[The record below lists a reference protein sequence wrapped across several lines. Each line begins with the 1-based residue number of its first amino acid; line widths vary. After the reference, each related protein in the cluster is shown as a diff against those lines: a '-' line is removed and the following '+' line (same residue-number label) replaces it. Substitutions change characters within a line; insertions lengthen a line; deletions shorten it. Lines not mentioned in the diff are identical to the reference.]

1 MLTLALLDRLEK
13 HSHSLEKTVGPLALL
28 YRLDWHRTTFC
39 LGWLFLDW
47 LVGPFPFGT
56 ILSGWKGFLPPDE
69 INRGHPTLRM
79 ESEDLLLLPPILLVR
94 FTSPLVIIQMET
106 LIVEDLLRFAYLHM
120 GNLLCSV
127 ILMIIFALH
136 HMRELVLNIKPLLQ
150 NLIFMVLLV
159 MAWHVVARLC
169 PMWLFLPLILT
180 ILSLTFTV
188 IGGSL
193 LGIPPFTFIIL

>member
-1 MLTLALLDRLEK
+1 
-13 HSHSLEKTVGPLALL
+13 
-28 YRLDWHRTTFC
+28 
-39 LGWLFLDW
+39 
-47 LVGPFPFGT
+47 
-56 ILSGWKGFLPPDE
+56 
-69 INRGHPTLRM
+69 M

-159 MAWHVVARLC
+159 MA
-169 PMWLFLPLILT
+169 
-180 ILSLTFTV
+180 
-188 IGGSL
+188 
-193 LGIPPFTFIIL
+193 